1 MRIFFN
7 RLEGWLEQLLLQG
20 IASKDFHFLG
30 NAKQEAE
37 FILSV
42 LEGSL
47 LLARLYKNEGK
58 LLIARR
64 QIEERLV

>member
-1 MRIFFN
+1 MQN
-7 RLEGWLEQLLLQG
+7 
-20 IASKDFHFLG
+20 K
-30 NAKQEAE
+30 AE

-58 LLIARR
+58 LLIARQ
-64 QIEERLV
+64 QIEERLF